1 VALKICFLSPEYTGF
16 GGGIGT
22 FYRNLAPALV
32 RAGADVTV
40 VEGSCFANSA
50 MPSRTS
56 VDGVLIQKLETARV
70 RTWLDKMNHLSALPS
85 LSRHLAA
92 AWASWEQAQENGPF
106 DVIEATDFGL
116 LMVPPLLAGNTP
128 VIAQMHGSSGQI
140 QSKDPAIGEE
150 IAGALSLAIESEAA
164 RLVASCQTY
173 SAANR
178 DYWNRASGSHAV
190 EMLTPAWI
198 GSGSQSQPAT
208 IRPVIS
214 VFGRIQM
221 WKGPKILSEALT
233 LLPDCPVVHWY
244 GRDVVNSE
252 TGIGTTKDQLLK
264 MYPAIWQARVTTHD
278 PVPPEAVQA
287 LQASSLVNLIPS
299 TWDVFNF
306 TVIEAMASGRPVV
319 CSDRAGA
326 AELIEEGVTGF
337 VYDGSSAQ
345 ALAAALRRA
354 LALSPEESIKMG
366 SAAQAQIASLLDPDL
381 IAKQRIVA
389 YKRAVDNKQIE
400 GSAPD
405 WLVQVAKPRHHG
417 PEKYYFLNNL
427 PLRPLVNHIGRRVVS
442 KLKGK

>member
-1 VALKICFLSPEYTGF
+1 VTLKICFLSPEYTGF

-32 RAGADVTV
+32 RAGAEVTV

-50 MPSRTS
+50 IPSRTS
-56 VDGVLIQKLETARV
+56 VDGVVIQKLETARV
-70 RTWLDKMNHLSALPS
+70 CAWLDKLNHLSALPS

-116 LMVPPLLAGNTP
+116 LMVPPLLAGNKP
-128 VIAQMHGSSGQI
+128 VIAQMHGSIGQI

-150 IAGALSLAIESEAA
+150 IAGALSLAIESEVAS
-164 RLVASCQTY
+164 LVASCQTY
-173 SAANR
+173 SKANR

-190 EMLTPAWI
+190 ELLPPAWI

-244 GRDVVNSE
+244 GRDIANSE
-252 TGIGTTKDQLLK
+252 TGIGSTKDQLLK
-264 MYPAIWQARVTTHD
+264 MYPAIWQGRVVTHA
-278 PVPPEAVQA
+278 PVPPETVQT
-287 LQASSLVNLIPS
+287 LQASSQVNLVPS

-306 TVIEAMASGRPVV
+306 TVIEALASGRPVV

-326 AELIEEGVTGF
+326 AELIDDGVNGF
-337 VYDGSSAQ
+337 IYDGTCPQ

-354 LALSPEESIKMG
+354 LELSAEQSTTMG
-366 SAAQAQIASLLDPDL
+366 SAAQKTVASLLDPEL
-381 IAKQRIVA
+381 IAKRRIES
-389 YKRAVDNKQIE
+389 YKRAIDRKQSGGE
-400 GSAPD
+400 VPD
-405 WLVQVAKPRHHG
+405 WLSQVARPRQPG
-417 PEKYYFLNNL
+417 PEKYFFLNNL
-427 PLRPLVNHIGRRVVS
+427 PLQPLLKHIGRRFVR